1 MKSVIVHSKSPVTL
15 LGAGTSTQDFVVEAL
30 KYAPFL
36 VAADGGVNVAVSM
49 KLVPDAVIGDLDSAS
64 IEALSVVPEARIWT
78 VTEQETTDF
87 EKCLARIEAP
97 YILAVGFAG
106 SRLDHLLAVFTA
118 LTRYVARNCLVIS
131 EEEVIFVAPRALTL
145 DLALGTRVSLFPLGP
160 VRGTS
165 EGLEW
170 PIAGLDFA
178 PDGRI
183 GTSNRVTGPVKLS
196 FDEEKML
203 VLLPRDCLGAAI
215 EALTRA
221 GGA

>member
-1 MKSVIVHSKSPVTL
+1 M
-15 LGAGTSTQDFVVEAL
+15 
-30 KYAPFL
+30 
-36 VAADGGVNVAVSM
+36 AVSM

-145 DLALGTRVSLFPLGP
+145 DLALGEGVIRAVLDVREVGRHAFQRKTRR
-160 VRGTS
+160 RGDPS
-165 EGLEW
+165 
-170 PIAGLDFA
+170 
-178 PDGRI
+178 R
-183 GTSNRVTGPVKLS
+183 
-196 FDEEKML
+196 
-203 VLLPRDCLGAAI
+203 
-215 EALTRA
+215 
-221 GGA
+221 

>member
-183 GTSNRVTGPVKLS
+183 GTSNRVAGPVKLS

-221 GGA
+221 GAA

>member
-1 MKSVIVHSKSPVTL
+1 MTSVIVHSKSPVTL

-36 VAADGGVNVAVSM
+36 VAADGGVTVAVSM

-131 EEEVIFVAPRALTL
+131 EEEVIFVAPRTLAL

-203 VLLPRDCLGAAI
+203 VLLPRDCLDAAI

>member
-221 GGA
+221 G

>member
-183 GTSNRVTGPVKLS
+183 GTSNRVAGPVKLS

>member
-183 GTSNRVTGPVKLS
+183 GTSNRVAGPVKLS

-221 GGA
+221 G